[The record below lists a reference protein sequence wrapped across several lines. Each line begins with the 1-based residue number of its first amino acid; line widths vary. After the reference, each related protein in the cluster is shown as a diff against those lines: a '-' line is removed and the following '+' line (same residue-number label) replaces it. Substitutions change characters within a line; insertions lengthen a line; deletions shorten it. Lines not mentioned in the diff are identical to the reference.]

1 MNGRPRLRGERSPV
15 TGRLKQQW
23 TPKQEASR
31 RPSQLEVLLFSG
43 VIIKQHIRAARE
55 WARIAGRHDRVI
67 SAPSRSA
74 KSPDYQSAR
83 SGKDDGDGFRCNG
96 CNGDCEA
103 ACEAAEKIK
112 RQWDEAKQALGIA
125 WGPVYD
131 TVLLDEACS
140 AEEGL
145 VIARGL
151 GRLAKSWGYADI
163 ESSNSNDNTR

>member
-1 MNGRPRLRGERSPV
+1 MIGRSRHLGERSPV

-23 TPKQEASR
+23 TPQREASR
-31 RPSQLEVLLFSG
+31 RPSQLELLLFSG
-43 VIIKQHIRAARE
+43 VIEKQHIRAARE
-55 WARIAGRHDRVI
+55 WARIAGLHDRVI

-83 SGKDDGDGFRCNG
+83 SGQDNGDGFRCKG
-96 CNGDCEA
+96 CNG
-103 ACEAAEKIK
+103 ACEVACDAAEKIK
-112 RQWDEAKQALGIA
+112 RQWDDAKRILGSIA

-145 VIARGL
+145 MIARGL
-151 GRLAKSWGYADI
+151 GRLAKSWLYGD
-163 ESSNSNDNTR
+163 